1 MKDLAGSQLVM
12 AGIRINHAAAM
23 GALANCLAPQI
34 VDLFQTAP
42 YIMDQAETLI
52 VSQAGMAF
60 YVVPRLN
67 KV

>member
-1 MKDLAGSQLVM
+1 M

-23 GALANCLAPQI
+23 GALTNCPAPQI
-34 VDLFQTAP
+34 VDLFQIAP
-42 YIMDQAETLI
+42 NITDQAETLI
-52 VSQAGMAF
+52 VSQADMAF